1 MSNCLPAGASINDW
15 NYAGKL
21 WNITGTSD
29 ASFTACLLSAIKY
42 VNETAVRKVP
52 ELNEHDLYVFSYF
65 YDRGVQGDLVPRTVD
80 NRGGESTRVH
90 FRRNN
95 LALSTGSHGNVSI
108 CHTYMHFFGM
118 AMGWTTTSKSL

>member
-1 MSNCLPAGASINDW
+1 MLLCGLDFS
-15 NYAGKL
+15 
-21 WNITGTSD
+21 GTSD

-80 NRGGESTRVH
+80 NRGGESTVK
-90 FRRNN
+90 
-95 LALSTGSHGNVSI
+95 A
-108 CHTYMHFFGM
+108 YKDA
-118 AMGWTTTSKSL
+118 AMRGRC